1 MNIIACFV
9 LRVHAVLEC
18 IHSLTTFMTLDAT
31 QLYTQAVQRA
41 MRDGIT
47 RVFIIKVLIIG
58 APGSGKTC
66 LRYLLLG
73 LPPPATRT
81 STPLATRAFRAVSM
95 HRIKADGSGSMSTW
109 KELDDDTYLRFIAE
123 EVKVLEL
130 NPSCDAR
137 SRDLSIS
144 TSQKQHFSAKS
155 STSHQRAVHLCNHP
169 VHKFT
174 KRSVHSQKS
183 ILDENASNYP
193 PPRPPMSSMVY
204 NLVENMV
211 SCPPT
216 IPENLQQKKTFIHLI
231 DSGGQP
237 SFISLVPAFV
247 RGSTVNIVVS
257 KYNRDIN
264 DKLEYEYVKDDKH
277 LRQPTKL
284 DQTQLESIEELVR
297 ILSSTKHS
305 GKGLSESKFLLVGT
319 HADKH
324 WSLFYQSRG
333 GKNRWLKKSLGELKS
348 MCIEINDD
356 GDILLPIN
364 TLVTK
369 GRDELASSLRQKIME
384 ACSNA
389 TVDIPT
395 RWYVFELELSAKAAK
410 EKRSVLGIA
419 ECIAIGENLE
429 MKRREVLAALMFLD
443 KGAICMYF
451 KVIPHL
457 VFTDPQCI
465 LSEVTEILNL
475 GIVDFSQI
483 SSLYPFLSKLMASV
497 RRLRNRGLFS
507 RELVDVL
514 CSEYRV
520 NVAGKCVY
528 TVDDFLTIL
537 KHLLI
542 VAPVRIDDEAVFFIP
557 SILPSSKKTVPVL
570 DGELPPLVLLCHTK
584 VMPLGL
590 FSALVVALLYNALFS
605 LLEIVGRDVVKLN
618 CTSGGVVML
627 VEHHACLVIHF
638 SGDPSVAPLIR
649 AATHRAIAKVCKQRR
664 LDTSKIAFTDGFW
677 CPFKKCESIPHP
689 CKVNVSTGWLTCS
702 VRPDCGSGPYTNE
715 RMLAWLAP
723 VPDNSESIYSI
734 IVVWLLYNLCSLTLS
749 RSRIFLPCKGCHESI
764 YL

>member
-1 MNIIACFV
+1 
-9 LRVHAVLEC
+9 
-18 IHSLTTFMTLDAT
+18 
-31 QLYTQAVQRA
+31 

-47 RVFIIKVLIIG
+47 RIFIIKVLIIG
-58 APGSGKTC
+58 APGSGKTS

-81 STPLATRAFRAVSM
+81 STPLATCAFRAVSM

-109 KELDDDTYLRFIAE
+109 KKLDDDTYLRFIAE

-130 NPSCDAR
+130 NPSRAAR
-137 SRDLSIS
+137 SRDKSIIS
-144 TSQKQHFSAKS
+144 SQNQHISAKS
-155 STSHQRAVHLCNHP
+155 STSQPQPPQQPPHLQVYQEGCTS
-169 VHKFT
+169 FD
-174 KRSVHSQKS
+174 SQKS
-183 ILDENASNYP
+183 ILDENASNYI

-211 SCPPT
+211 SCPPS
-216 IPENLQQKKTFIHLI
+216 IPENLEQKKTFIHLI

-247 RGSTVNIVVS
+247 RRSTVNIVVS

-264 DKLEYEYVKDDKH
+264 DKLQYEYVKDDKH

-305 GKGLSESKFLLVGT
+305 EKGLSESKFLLVGT

-324 WSLFYQSRG
+324 LSLFHQSHG

-419 ECIAIGENLE
+419 ECIAIGENLQ
-429 MKRREVLAALMFLD
+429 MKRGEVLAALMFLD
-443 KGAICMYF
+443 EAAVCMYF
-451 KVIPHL
+451 KVVPDL

-475 GIVDFSQI
+475 GIVDFDQI

-497 RRLRNRGLFS
+497 RRLRKQGLFS

-528 TVDDFLTIL
+528 TIDNFLEIL
-537 KHLLI
+537 KHLLV
-542 VAPVRIDDEAVFFIP
+542 VAPVRIDNEDIFFIP

-570 DGELPPLVLLCHTK
+570 DVSCLL
-584 VMPLGL
+584 L
-590 FSALVVALLYNALFS
+590 FF
-605 LLEIVGRDVVKLN
+605 IVTRK
-618 CTSGGVVML
+618 
-627 VEHHACLVIHF
+627 
-638 SGDPSVAPLIR
+638 
-649 AATHRAIAKVCKQRR
+649 
-664 LDTSKIAFTDGFW
+664 
-677 CPFKKCESIPHP
+677 
-689 CKVNVSTGWLTCS
+689 
-702 VRPDCGSGPYTNE
+702 
-715 RMLAWLAP
+715 
-723 VPDNSESIYSI
+723 
-734 IVVWLLYNLCSLTLS
+734 
-749 RSRIFLPCKGCHESI
+749 
-764 YL
+764 

>member
-1 MNIIACFV
+1 
-9 LRVHAVLEC
+9 
-18 IHSLTTFMTLDAT
+18 
-31 QLYTQAVQRA
+31 
-41 MRDGIT
+41 MRDGVT

-58 APGSGKTC
+58 APGSGKTS

-95 HRIKADGSGSMSTW
+95 HRIKADGSASMSTW
-109 KELDDDTYLRFIAE
+109 KKLDDDTYLRFIAE

-130 NPSCDAR
+130 NPSHAAR

-144 TSQKQHFSAKS
+144 TSQKQHISVKS
-155 STSHQRAVHLCNHP
+155 STSQPQPSQQLP
-169 VHKFT
+169 
-174 KRSVHSQKS
+174 HSQVYKEGCTSFDPQKS
-183 ILDENASNYP
+183 NLDENASNYIP
-193 PPRPPMSSMVY
+193 SRPPMSSMVY

-216 IPENLQQKKTFIHLI
+216 IPENLEQKKTFIHLI

-247 RGSTVNIVVS
+247 RKSTVNIVVS

-305 GKGLSESKFLLVGT
+305 EKGLSESKFLLVGT

-324 WSLFYQSRG
+324 WSFFQQSHG

-395 RWYVFELELSAKAAK
+395 RWYIFELELSAKAAK

-429 MKRREVLAALMFLD
+429 MKREEVLAALMFLD
-443 KGAICMYF
+443 EGAICMYF

-483 SSLYPFLSKLMASV
+483 SSLYPFLSKFMASV
-497 RRLRNRGLFS
+497 RTLRNRGLFNG
-507 RELVDVL
+507 ELVDVL

-520 NVAGKCVY
+520 NIAGKCVY
-528 TVDDFLTIL
+528 TVDDFLAIL

-542 VAPVRIDDEAVFFIP
+542 VAPVRIDDEEVFFIP
-557 SILPSSKKTVPVL
+557 SILPSSKKTVPLL

-605 LLEIVGRDVVKLN
+605 LLEIAGRDVVKLN

-627 VEHHACLVIHF
+627 VEHHACLVVHF

-649 AATHRAIAKVCKQRR
+649 AATHRAIAEVCKQRH
-664 LDTSKIAFTDGFW
+664 LDTSKIAFSDGFW
-677 CPFKKCESIPHP
+677 CPFKKCESILHP

-702 VRPDCGSGPYTNE
+702 VRPDRGSGPYTNE

-723 VPDNSESIYSI
+723 VPENGKSILYSI
-734 IVVWLLYNLCSLTLS
+734 IMVWLLCNFAASHLV
-749 RSRIFLPCKGCHESI
+749 ESYSPAKAVMNPSI
-764 YL
+764 SEFNNSFFSHNYFFCGV

>member
-1 MNIIACFV
+1 
-9 LRVHAVLEC
+9 
-18 IHSLTTFMTLDAT
+18 
-31 QLYTQAVQRA
+31 

-58 APGSGKTC
+58 APGSGKTS

-109 KELDDDTYLRFIAE
+109 KKLDDDTYLRFIAE

-130 NPSCDAR
+130 NPSQKQHI
-137 SRDLSIS
+137 SGESS
-144 TSQKQHFSAKS
+144 TSQ
-155 STSHQRAVHLCNHP
+155 QRAVHLSSHP
-169 VHKFT
+169 IHK
-174 KRSVHSQKS
+174 RDVHSQKS
-183 ILDENASNYP
+183 ILDENARNYI

-211 SCPPT
+211 FCPPT
-216 IPENLQQKKTFIHLI
+216 IPENLEQKKTFIHLI

-247 RGSTVNIVVS
+247 RRSTVNIVVS

-277 LRQPTKL
+277 LRQPTEL

-297 ILSSTKHS
+297 ILSSTSHS
-305 GKGLSESKFLLVGT
+305 EKGLTSESKFLLVGT

-324 WSLFYQSRG
+324 WSLFHQSHG

-369 GRDELASSLRQKIME
+369 GRRDELASSLRQKIME

-429 MKRREVLAALMFLD
+429 MKREEVLAALMFLD
-443 KGAICMYF
+443 EGAVCMYF

-497 RRLRNRGLFS
+497 RRLRNRGLFN

-542 VAPVRIDDEAVFFIP
+542 VAPVRIDDEDVFFIP

-590 FSALVVALLYNALFS
+590 FSALVVGLLYDALFS
-605 LLEIVGRDVVKLN
+605 LLEIVGRDVVKFN

-638 SGDPSVAPLIR
+638 SGDPS
-649 AATHRAIAKVCKQRR
+649 H
-664 LDTSKIAFTDGFW
+664 
-677 CPFKKCESIPHP
+677 
-689 CKVNVSTGWLTCS
+689 
-702 VRPDCGSGPYTNE
+702 
-715 RMLAWLAP
+715 
-723 VPDNSESIYSI
+723 
-734 IVVWLLYNLCSLTLS
+734 
-749 RSRIFLPCKGCHESI
+749 
-764 YL
+764 

>member
-1 MNIIACFV
+1 M
-9 LRVHAVLEC
+9 
-18 IHSLTTFMTLDAT
+18 LTC
-31 QLYTQAVQRA
+31 QYLYLLQYVQVVQRA

-58 APGSGKTC
+58 APGSGKTS

-109 KELDDDTYLRFIAE
+109 KKLDDDTYLRFIAE

-130 NPSCDAR
+130 NPSQKQHI
-137 SRDLSIS
+137 SGESS
-144 TSQKQHFSAKS
+144 TSQ
-155 STSHQRAVHLCNHP
+155 QRAVHLSSHP
-169 VHKFT
+169 IHKFT
-174 KRSVHSQKS
+174 KRAVHSQKS
-183 ILDENASNYP
+183 ILDENASNYI

-211 SCPPT
+211 FCPPT
-216 IPENLQQKKTFIHLI
+216 IPENLEQKKTFIHLI

-277 LRQPTKL
+277 LRQPTEL

-297 ILSSTKHS
+297 ILSSTSHS
-305 GKGLSESKFLLVGT
+305 EKGLTSESKFLLVGT

-324 WSLFYQSRG
+324 WSLFHQSHG
-333 GKNRWLKKSLGELKS
+333 DKNRWLKKSLGELKS

-369 GRDELASSLRQKIME
+369 GRRDELASSLRQKIME

-429 MKRREVLAALMFLD
+429 MKREEVLAALMFLD
-443 KGAICMYF
+443 EGAVCMYF

-497 RRLRNRGLFS
+497 RRLRNRGLFN

-542 VAPVRIDDEAVFFIP
+542 VAPVRIDDEDVFFIP
-557 SILPSSKKTVPVL
+557 SILASSKKTVPVL

-590 FSALVVALLYNALFS
+590 FSALVVGLLYDALFS
-605 LLEIVGRDVVKLN
+605 LLEIVGRDVVKFN

-649 AATHRAIAKVCKQRR
+649 AATHRAIAEVCKQRR

-677 CPFKKCESIPHP
+677 CPFKKCESILHS
-689 CKVNVSTGWLTCS
+689 CKVNMSTGWLTCS
-702 VRPDCGSGPYTNE
+702 VRPDRGSGPYTNE

-723 VPDNSESIYSI
+723 VPDNSKSILYSI
-734 IVVWLLYNLCSLTLS
+734 IIV
-749 RSRIFLPCKGCHESI
+749 
-764 YL
+764 

>member
-1 MNIIACFV
+1 MV
-9 LRVHAVLEC
+9 SHLQTLDTTVVLEC
-18 IHSLTTFMTLDAT
+18 IHSLTTFITLDAT

-41 MRDGIT
+41 MRDGVT

-58 APGSGKTC
+58 APGSGKTS

-95 HRIKADGSGSMSTW
+95 HRIKADGSDSMSTW
-109 KELDDDTYLRFIAE
+109 KMLDDDTYLRFIAE

-130 NPSCDAR
+130 NPSRAAR
-137 SRDLSIS
+137 SRDLSNS
-144 TSQKQHFSAKS
+144 TSQTQHISGKS
-155 STSHQRAVHLCNHP
+155 STSQQRAVHLSSHP
-169 VHKFT
+169 THKFT
-174 KRSVHSQKS
+174 NRPVHSQKS
-183 ILDENASNYP
+183 ILYENASNYI
-193 PPRPPMSSMVY
+193 PPRLPMSSMVFNPAKDMFY
-204 NLVENMV
+204 
-211 SCPPT
+211 CPPT
-216 IPENLQQKKTFIHLI
+216 IPENLEQKKTFIHLI
-231 DSGGQP
+231 ESGGQP
-237 SFISLVPAFV
+237 SYICLVPVFV
-247 RGSTVNIVVS
+247 RRSTVNIVVS

-264 DKLEYEYVKDDKH
+264 DKLQYEYVKDDKH
-277 LRQPTKL
+277 LRQPTEL

-305 GKGLSESKFLLVGT
+305 EKGLTSESKFLLVGT

-324 WSLFYQSRG
+324 WSLFQQSYG

-395 RWYVFELELSAKAAK
+395 RWYVFELELGAKAAK

-419 ECIAIGENLE
+419 ECIAIGENLQ
-429 MKRREVLAALMFLD
+429 MKREEVLAALMFLD
-443 KGAICMYF
+443 EAAICMSF
-451 KVIPHL
+451 KVVPHL

-497 RRLRNRGLFS
+497 RRLRKQGLFS
-507 RELVDVL
+507 TKLVDVL

-528 TVDDFLTIL
+528 TVDDFLAIL

-542 VAPVRIDDEAVFFIP
+542 VAPVSIDDDVFFMP
-557 SILPSSKKTVPVL
+557 SILPSSKKIVPVL

-590 FSALVVALLYNALFS
+590 FSALVVALLYDALFA

-638 SGDPSVAPLIR
+638 NGDPSVAPLVR
-649 AATHRAIAKVCKQRR
+649 AAIHHAIAKVCKQRH
-664 LDTSKIAFTDGFW
+664 LDTSKIVFTDGFW
-677 CPFKKCESIPHP
+677 CPFKKCENTPHP
-689 CKVNVSTGWLTCS
+689 CEVNVFTGWLTCS
-702 VRPDCGSGPYTNE
+702 VRPAHGSGRCTNK
-715 RMLAWLAP
+715 RMLSWLAAH
-723 VPDNSESIYSI
+723 DKNGESNNS
-734 IVVWLLYNLCSLTLS
+734 CSS
-749 RSRIFLPCKGCHESI
+749 
-764 YL
+764 

>member
-1 MNIIACFV
+1 MK
-9 LRVHAVLEC
+9 
-18 IHSLTTFMTLDAT
+18 
-31 QLYTQAVQRA
+31 
-41 MRDGIT
+41 DGIT

-58 APGSGKTC
+58 APGSGKTS

-109 KELDDDTYLRFIAE
+109 KKLDDDTYLRFIAE

-130 NPSCDAR
+130 NPSRAAR
-137 SRDLSIS
+137 SRDLSIG
-144 TSQKQHFSAKS
+144 TSQKQHISAKS
-155 STSHQRAVHLCNHP
+155 STSQQSLSSHHIL
-169 VHKFT
+169 KFT
-174 KRSVHSQKS
+174 KRAVHSQKS
-183 ILDENASNYP
+183 ILDENASNYI

-216 IPENLQQKKTFIHLI
+216 IPDNLEQKKTFIHLI

-247 RGSTVNIVVS
+247 RRSTVNIVVS

-277 LRQPTKL
+277 LRQSTEL

-305 GKGLSESKFLLVGT
+305 EKGFSESKFLLVGT

-324 WSLFYQSRG
+324 WSFFQQTHG

-395 RWYVFELELSAKAAK
+395 RWYIFELELSAKAAK

-429 MKRREVLAALMFLD
+429 MKREEVLAALMFLD
-443 KGAICMYF
+443 EGAICMYF

-497 RRLRNRGLFS
+497 RTLRNRGLFN
-507 RELVDVL
+507 RELVDAL

-528 TVDDFLTIL
+528 TVDDFLAIL

-542 VAPVRIDDEAVFFIP
+542 VAPVRIDDEDVFFIP
-557 SILPSSKKTVPVL
+557 SILPSSKKTVPLL

-605 LLEIVGRDVVKLN
+605 LLEIAGRDVVKLN

-627 VEHHACLVIHF
+627 VEHHACLVVHF

-649 AATHRAIAKVCKQRR
+649 AATLRAIAEVCKQRH

-677 CPFKKCESIPHP
+677 CPFKKCESILHP
-689 CKVNVSTGWLTCS
+689 CKVNVSTRWLTCS
-702 VRPDCGSGPYTNE
+702 VRPDRGSGRCANE

-723 VPDNSESIYSI
+723 VPDNSESIIQYHCGMV
-734 IVVWLLYNLCSLTLS
+734 IV
-749 RSRIFLPCKGCHESI
+749 
-764 YL
+764 